1 MSSTLIASVIFGY
14 FLILIIVSRITGKNE
29 ENSSFFLGKRNTHW
43 AIIAFGMV
51 GASLSG
57 VTFISVPGWV
67 GTSHFSYMQMVLG
80 YIVGYVL
87 IATVLLPMY
96 YKLQLTSIYSYLKG
110 RFGNATYKTGA
121 SYFLVSRVI
130 GSAFRLFL
138 VALVFEYFVFKGRLD
153 FIWIVVITI
162 GLIWVY
168 TAKGGMSTIIWTDAL
183 QTICMLAAV
192 IMSFYAISSEL
203 GLSVGGAITKIRESE
218 YSQWFYWGEGAGNKH
233 FLSQFFSGAAIALVM
248 TGLDQDMM
256 QKNLACRNLKDAQ
269 KNVISLSIVLVF
281 VNLLFLSLG
290 ALLYIYADQTGMVH
304 PEKADM
310 LFPTV
315 ALESGLGIAIGLFFI
330 VGIIASAYSSADSA
344 LTALT
349 TSFYVDI
356 LDSRGKD
363 EEEQKSIR
371 RKVHIGMSVVLALVI
386 WLFKLLNDE
395 SVVKELFTIAG
406 YTYGPLL
413 GLYAF
418 GLFTKLK
425 VRDRWVP
432 IVCIASPL
440 ICWVLKTYL
449 YSFGFELLLVNG
461 AITFIGLLMLVEP
474 LDHLHKDATLLDED
488 I

>member
-1 MSSTLIASVIFGY
+1 MSTTLLASVVFGY
-14 FLILIIVSRITGKNE
+14 FLILILVSRLTGKKD
-29 ENSSFFLGKRNTHW
+29 ENSSFFLGNRTTHW
-43 AIIAFGMV
+43 GIIAFGMV

-67 GTSHFSYMQMVLG
+67 GASHFSYMQMVLG

-96 YKLQLTSIYSYLKG
+96 YKLQLTSIYTYLNG
-110 RFGNATYKTGA
+110 RFGNSTYKTGA
-121 SYFLVSRVI
+121 SYFLVSRII

-138 VALVFEYFVFKGRLD
+138 VAIVLEQFVFKGSLD
-153 FIWIVVITI
+153 FIWIVLITI

-192 IMSFYAISSEL
+192 GLSFYAISSEL
-203 GLSVGGAITKIRESE
+203 GLSVGDAVFKIKNSE
-218 YSQWFYWGEGAGNKH
+218 YSQWFYCGEDAGTKH
-233 FLSQFFSGAAIALVM
+233 FISQFLSGAAIALVM

-256 QKNLACRNLKDAQ
+256 QKNLACKNLKDAQ

-281 VNLLFLSLG
+281 VNLLFLCLG
-290 ALLYIYADQTGMVH
+290 ALLYIYADETAMVL
-304 PEKADM
+304 PEKADLM
-310 LFPTV
+310 FPTI
-315 ALESGLGIAIGLFFI
+315 ALESGLGVAIGLFFI
-330 VGIIASAYSSADSA
+330 IGLIASAYSSADSA

-363 EEEQKSIR
+363 EAEKKSIR

-386 WLFKLLNDE
+386 WLFKLINDE
-395 SVVKELFTIAG
+395 SVIKELFTIAG

-418 GLFTKLK
+418 GLFTKFK
-425 VRDRWVP
+425 VKDRWVP
-432 IVCIASPL
+432 LVCIAAPAVCWALKSYVYPL
-440 ICWVLKTYL
+440 
-449 YSFGFELLLVNG
+449 GFELLLVNG
-461 AITFIGLLMLVEP
+461 ALTFIGLSMLMTGERVNV
-474 LDHLHKDATLLDED
+474 KDLKGA
-488 I
+488 

>member
-1 MSSTLIASVIFGY
+1 
-14 FLILIIVSRITGKNE
+14 
-29 ENSSFFLGKRNTHW
+29 
-43 AIIAFGMV
+43 
-51 GASLSG
+51 
-57 VTFISVPGWV
+57 
-67 GTSHFSYMQMVLG
+67 MQMVLG